1 MSGSEEL
8 KTYILGSREMST
20 SDNVIG
26 SKMHWGILRSI
37 QESATM
43 IQPNSISPETLLLLL
58 RKRTRSARS
67 VPAGLQMELALLWRT
82 LGILRYS
89 VGIPGVLQSFYKDLL
104 ATIIDV
110 DALSLSNFNERC
122 ESTDNQRNKQG
133 STLSVGFDNTDRS
146 ETSSAGKKRSAEVLF
161 PVPELAYLT
170 ENSEFEGDDI
180 NDPLAIVQKLFN
192 SSESFASAVPA
203 SERSAMHSVC
213 LALAVKSGR
222 LSLLL
227 QSALMLVS
235 EEKSDTLRPEQ
246 SISNLQ
252 ILSDIVDYLMIGND
266 YKDLMLQVAGKNRPQ
281 SFPTSQYLSKLIS
294 NSTDASAQNPKKY
307 INPAVCHTHE
317 NSSKR
322 ITLSFGKADHGK
334 LGLGDSQVIYGYLFS
349 EIYTNLNVDYD
360 HKMLLDY
367 CLAIDAMLSYI
378 IYFIDSLFYG
388 QFILLAVS
396 L

>member
-8 KTYILGSREMST
+8 KSYIRSSREMSR

-26 SKMHWGILRSI
+26 SKSHWGILRSI

-43 IQPNSISPETLLLLL
+43 LQPNSISPETLLLIL

-89 VGIPGVLQSFYKDLL
+89 VGIPGVLQSFYQDLL
-104 ATIIDV
+104 ATIVDV
-110 DALSLSNFNERC
+110 EALSLSNFNERC
-122 ESTDNQRNKQG
+122 ESADNQHNKPG
-133 STLSVGFDNTDRS
+133 STLSVSFDNS
-146 ETSSAGKKRSAEVLF
+146 EQVEIPSAGKKRSSEVLF
-161 PVPELAYLT
+161 PVPELAYLA

-192 SSESFASAVPA
+192 SSESFAAAVPA

-235 EEKSDTLRPEQ
+235 EEKSDSLRPQ
-246 SISNLQ
+246 QTISNLQ

-266 YKDLMLQVAGKNRPQ
+266 YKDLMLQVASKSRLQ

-294 NSTDASAQNPKKY
+294 NTTDASPQNPKVY
-307 INPAVCHTHE
+307 IDPAVCHTHE

-334 LGLGDSQVIYGYLFS
+334 LGLGDSQVTFEY
-349 EIYTNLNVDYD
+349 
-360 HKMLLDY
+360 
-367 CLAIDAMLSYI
+367 YI
-378 IYFIDSLFYG
+378 R
-388 QFILLAVS
+388 
-396 L
+396 